1 MSPPYDD
8 GGDED
13 GAGKDGSELVV
24 SSGDAPPV
32 LEPAEHPLDEIALLV
47 GLRVEG
53 LDVFARGVVGDD
65 GRRAAF
71 DQELAQL
78 VGVVSGV
85 GQAEARAG
93 QGLQE
98 RLGKGGVTALSGGYF
113 EGDEASLA
121 IDDGVDLGRASAAR
135 TADRL
140 NFGPPFPPPAERWA
154 FALVE
159 SIMWT
164 SSGLNATKAVNSR
177 RQTPLIVQRRKRL

>member
-1 MSPPYDD
+1 MSPPDDD

-13 GAGKDGSELVV
+13 GAGEDGGELIV

-32 LEPAEHPLDEIALLV
+32 LEPAEHALDEIALLV

-53 LDVFARGVVGDD
+53 VDVLAGGVVGDD
-65 GRRAAF
+65 GRRAAL

-78 VGVVSGV
+78 VGVIGGV
-85 GQAEARAG
+85 GQAEARARK
-93 QGLQE
+93 GLQQ
-98 RLGKGGVTALSGGYF
+98 RPGKGGVAALSGGYF

-121 IDDGVDLGRASAAR
+121 IDDGVDLGRAPAPR

-140 NFGPPFPPPAERWA
+140 DFGPPFPPPAERWA
-154 FALVE
+154 LALVE

-164 SSGLNATKAVNSR
+164 SSGLNATKAANSR